1 MANDNEILRRI
12 KDFIRGKGTPEDIT
26 YRWYNYFNAGCNKYL
41 DIAKGKNTG
50 CDFPESWL
58 EGINAAK
65 NVPENR
71 PHLQILSSPRRFL

>member
-58 EGINAAK
+58 TVKSPKISLTC
-65 NVPENR
+65 VFQPEF
-71 PHLQILSSPRRFL
+71 P